1 MNVLEKMILK
11 IIKSKVSNWF
21 KMEKSLT
28 QKQNVYLSDV
38 LSPEKS
44 WPNPDKIA
52 SGEEVPFS
60 LQNIPLVG
68 LSLKSCV
75 AQGMKAIKSIKDNPK
90 RLKATMSQDEF
101 QKFED
106 LAEKMGIGGIGYTKL
121 PAHFIFKE
129 RAVLFDAAI
138 VLIMEMDKEKITKA
152 PSIETFQMVMKTY
165 DTLGIITNKLTDFLR
180 QMEFQAQASHPL
192 GGLVLYPP
200 LAVKAGLG
208 WFGRH
213 GLLITP
219 AFGARQRVAA
229 IFVNIENLPINDNNE
244 HTWIS
249 NFCGKCG
256 RCIKMCPNKAIL
268 ENPIEH
274 KSGRKTT
281 IDRDKCLPVFV
292 KQNGCTVC
300 IKECVFT
307 NQKYDT
313 IKKKIKQN

>member
-1 MNVLEKMILK
+1 MNILEKIILK

-28 QKQNVYLSDV
+28 QKQNVHLSDKF
-38 LSPEKS
+38 SPEKS
-44 WPNPDKIA
+44 WPNPEKIA

-75 AQGMKAIKSIKDNPK
+75 AQGMKTIKSIKDNPK
-90 RLKATMSQDEF
+90 RVRVTMSQNELE
-101 QKFED
+101 KFEN
-106 LAEKMGIGGIGYTKL
+106 LAKEMGIGGIGYTKL

-129 RAVLFDAAI
+129 RAILFDTAI
-138 VLIMEMDKEKITKA
+138 VLIMEMDKDKVAKA
-152 PSIETFQMVMKTY
+152 PSVETFQMVMQTY
-165 DTLGIITNKLTDFLR
+165 DTLGIITNKLADLLR
-180 QMEFQAQASHPL
+180 QNGIQAQASHPL

-208 WFGRH
+208 WFGKH

-229 IFVNIENLPINDNNE
+229 IFVNIENLPITDSNE
-244 HTWIS
+244 HAWIED
-249 NFCGKCG
+249 FCSKCG
-256 RCIKMCPNKAIL
+256 RCIKMCPNNAIL
-268 ENPIEH
+268 ENPIEY

-281 IDRDKCLPVFV
+281 IDRNKCLPVFV

-300 IKECVFT
+300 IKECIFT
-307 NQKYDT
+307 KQKYDL
-313 IKKKIKQN
+313 IKEEK